1 MLYRQKKNQR
11 FSTTFM
17 PPWISVHENLY
28 QPFNLIIIKE
38 FFRVFV
44 LFYEPSHEIL
54 LWKYHKIILKII
66 FVKNLV
72 QIIGLE
78 SADCDS
84 CGLQFAPY
92 PP

>member
-1 MLYRQKKNQR
+1 M
-11 FSTTFM
+11 
-17 PPWISVHENLY
+17 
-28 QPFNLIIIKE
+28 
-38 FFRVFV
+38 FV